1 MGVIIAFKEGFEG
14 EPKGFREAVDKIFG
28 RHSKQKGKAQ
38 AASGLEKSYTDIQA
52 KIKSTLGDY
61 CELTTYV
68 HEQMK
73 EIYMTAKP
81 DASGNSTPGD
91 SESQAEAHILKT
103 YKDVYNCKDD
113 LAGSRAS
120 CNAVPSALSMKPENT
135 DEFVSCSEYISPPA
149 WTSNDDTLSQ
159 AIALAQIHDNLES
172 RVTKELEWYSQIIKM
187 LTDAIAA
194 GNNPSAVNV
203 PTSEGFYDSGKCT
216 LSQMQA
222 RQAEL
227 KRKKDAE
234 DADARAKAAAAA
246 ASATASCTIPSLDS
260 EIKRVNSILS
270 SPGLAAALKSSASLK
285 AAMMKLKSDQ
295 AKLKAGTLYS
305 WQQAPSSKS
314 YKKYDT
320 SDRTSG
326 LVASMQQNRE

>member
-1 MGVIIAFKEGFEG
+1 
-14 EPKGFREAVDKIFG
+14 
-28 RHSKQKGKAQ
+28 
-38 AASGLEKSYTDIQA
+38 
-52 KIKSTLGDY
+52 
-61 CELTTYV
+61 
-68 HEQMK
+68 
-73 EIYMTAKP
+73 
-81 DASGNSTPGD
+81 
-91 SESQAEAHILKT
+91 
-103 YKDVYNCKDD
+103 
-113 LAGSRAS
+113 
-120 CNAVPSALSMKPENT
+120 MKPENT

-159 AIALAQIHDNLES
+159 AIALAQIPDNLES
-172 RVTKELEWYSQIIKM
+172 RVTKELEWYGQIIKM
-187 LTDAIAA
+187 LSDALEA

-222 RQAEL
+222 RLAEL
-227 KRKKDAE
+227 KRKKEAD

-246 ASATASCTIPSLDS
+246 AASCTIPSLDS

-270 SPGLAAALKSSASLK
+270 SPGLVAALKSSASLK

-320 SDRTSG
+320 RDRTSG
-326 LVASMQQNRE
+326 LIATMQQNRE